1 MIPRRRLVVVNERHR
16 HCLRPSSARPTG
28 GFLCQR
34 SCLSILSAGARGR
47 DISITSLRHS
57 DRGRGNLETA
67 APANG
72 QFTLAPGGEGR
83 GRRDRYAPGNI
94 MHACTCCSAGLGGG
108 EGGGMLLRDARPG
121 NARAAAEIRDAGHAS
136 PFVCRS
142 RNENAESRGMTLK

>member
-1 MIPRRRLVVVNERHR
+1 VTGPRQMIPQRRLAVVNERHR

-72 QFTLAPGGEGR
+72 QFTLAPEGR
-83 GRRDRYAPGNI
+83 VPGGMRGTLC
-94 MHACTCCSAGLGGG
+94 MHAHAARGGG
-108 EGGGMLLRDARPG
+108 RGGRCETRELGMPALRRKSEMRDTRRRSFADRETRTPSP
-121 NARAAAEIRDAGHAS
+121 AE
-136 PFVCRS
+136 
-142 RNENAESRGMTLK
+142 

>member
-1 MIPRRRLVVVNERHR
+1 VTGPRQMIPQRRLAVVNERHR

-72 QFTLAPGGEGR
+72 QFTLAPEGR
-83 GRRDRYAPGNI
+83 VPGGMRGTLC
-94 MHACTCCSAGLGGG
+94 MHAHAARGGAGRT
-108 EGGGMLLRDARPG
+108 LRDARAG
-121 NARAAAEIRDAGHAS
+121 NARAATEIRDAGHAS

-142 RNENAESRGMTLK
+142 RNENAKSRGMTPR

>member
-1 MIPRRRLVVVNERHR
+1 VTGPRQMIPRRRLVVVNERHR

-72 QFTLAPGGEGR
+72 QFTLAPGEGGGRPVCAGEH
-83 GRRDRYAPGNI
+83 YAC
-94 MHACTCCSAGLGGG
+94 MHMLLGGG
-108 EGGGMLLRDARPG
+108 RGEGCCCETRDLGMPALRRKSEMRDTRRRSFADRETRTPSL
-121 NARAAAEIRDAGHAS
+121 AE
-136 PFVCRS
+136 
-142 RNENAESRGMTLK
+142 